1 MIFEEFHPLKR
12 LMPLISSYLCPLTL
26 VPVGDGLAQMK
37 LYNEGI
43 SQFNMTIKY
52 YLDAT
57 IIQVK
62 CFSNVH
68 IEAAIVCSRTQQP
81 RLAKT
86 LEI

>member
-1 MIFEEFHPLKR
+1 
-12 LMPLISSYLCPLTL
+12 MPLISSYLCPLAL

-57 IIQVK
+57 IIQV
-62 CFSNVH
+62 
-68 IEAAIVCSRTQQP
+68 
-81 RLAKT
+81 
-86 LEI
+86 